1 MVMPNE
7 TPEDVVID
15 CHCHVGRSLPA
26 EELIEM
32 MDAAG
37 VGKAVVFVTPFL
49 WGLLGQADYHDTND
63 YIADVQREHP
73 DRLIGFACVNPHLAP
88 GRELERCVKE
98 LGLRGVKI
106 HPENHCFAVD
116 SLIGGEIME
125 AIVALQKETGVRI
138 PILSHGMTTI
148 GAMPD
153 QFGRLAGSYPNVYP
167 ALAAGRGRVAHLR
180 GSNGASGLLC
190 PGAYVGGGHDD
201 VVKPH
206 RDVVAGPAV
215 VRIEVEPEVVW
226 LEGGHVPETKVGE
239 VADQLAVQPERRPPV
254 TSARRVRLEH
264 QFIAVP
270 TVPFGDQ
277 VGPGR
282 ESFAE

>member
-7 TPEDVVID
+7 TPEDLVID
-15 CHCHVGRSLPA
+15 CHCHVGRSLSA

-125 AIVALQKETGVRI
+125 AVGALQKETGLRI

-153 QFGRLAGSYPNVYP
+153 QFGRLAGRYPDVSIII
-167 ALAAGRGRVAHLR
+167 AHAAGFQNLYFPSFEPLTEHDNLFVDTAMTTVDDLHLIGMAARVGVRKVLFGSDHFARGQRNLY
-180 GSNGASGLLC
+180 GNFQ
-190 PGAYVGGGHDD
+190 YVLERAFPD
-201 VVKPH
+201 
-206 RDVVAGPAV
+206 PA
-215 VRIEVEPEVVW
+215 
-226 LEGGHVPETKVGE
+226 
-239 VADQLAVQPERRPPV
+239 ERRLV
-254 TSARRVRLEH
+254 MGGNIAR
-264 QFIAVP
+264 I
-270 TVPFGDQ
+270 
-277 VGPGR
+277 
-282 ESFAE
+282 FAMPA